1 MSRAEPLLQPHDKA
15 DTADRILQDPTALPE
30 KEDIKRRRKFCN
42 DVLGIILVI
51 GTQLSNVVSAEI
63 LQIEERGCVGA
74 NTSDVNITTASNA
87 CVKAFNSPYFSI
99 WFNHSITGLSA
110 SRLVGRSAGHSNTV

>member
-1 MSRAEPLLQPHDKA
+1 MSEAEEPLLQPHDKA
-15 DTADRILQDPTALPE
+15 DTADRILQDPTSLPGQVEENLE
-30 KEDIKRRRKFCN
+30 KEDVKRRRKFCN

-110 SRLVGRSAGHSNTV
+110 SR